1 MFADYHVHSHF
12 SEDTDFPMELEIQKA
27 IKLGMD
33 ELCFTEHSDYDVP
46 TVVNCDYDEE
56 TFRQYP
62 FDFVIFSCHQVENKE
77 YWRQEPQEGKTQLE
91 YNRRYYQEILDV
103 VKVYKDYSILG
114 HLDVIKRYDKQGEI
128 EFEKIQDLIEQIF
141 EVVIADGKGIEL
153 NTSSR
158 AYKLKSLMPS
168 KEILKLYHDMGGK
181 IITVGSDA
189 HNADRIGDCVM
200 ESQKILKDIGFDGIY
215 TFEKMK
221 PEFHRF

>member
-1 MFADYHVHSHF
+1 MGVL
-12 SEDTDFPMELEIQKA
+12 EL
-27 IKLGMD
+27 LGKRIVFFDGAMGTILQQNGLGAG
-33 ELCFTEHSDYDVP
+33 ELPELW
-46 TVVNCDYDEE
+46 N
-56 TFRQYP
+56 
-62 FDFVIFSCHQVENKE
+62 
-77 YWRQEPQEGKTQLE
+77 LE
-91 YNRRYYQEILDV
+91 R
-103 VKVYKDYSILG
+103 
-114 HLDVIKRYDKQGEI
+114 
-128 EFEKIQDLIEQIF
+128 QDLIEQIF

-181 IITVGSDA
+181 IITIGSDA

>member
-1 MFADYHVHSHF
+1 MIFDTHAHYDDEQFDADREALLSGMKAGGVGMIVDAAATVASW
-12 SEDTDFPMELEIQKA
+12 DKILEL
-27 IKLGMD
+27 
-33 ELCFTEHSDYDVP
+33 TEK
-46 TVVNCDYDEE
+46 
-56 TFRQYP
+56 YP

-181 IITVGSDA
+181 IITIGSDA

-200 ESQKILKDIGFDGIY
+200 ESQKILKDIGF
-215 TFEKMK
+215 
-221 PEFHRF
+221 